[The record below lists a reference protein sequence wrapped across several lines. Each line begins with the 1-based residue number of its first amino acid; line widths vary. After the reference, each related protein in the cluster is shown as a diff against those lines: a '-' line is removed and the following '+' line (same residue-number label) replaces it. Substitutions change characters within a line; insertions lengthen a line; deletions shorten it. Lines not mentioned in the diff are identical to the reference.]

1 MSASSVKRTL
11 DISKSPG
18 RFRQLADGQFHD
30 TISETEP
37 TARHYALSSLLTA
50 TQATLGDGLFSDYII
65 QHYFHFGA

>member
-1 MSASSVKRTL
+1 V
-11 DISKSPG
+11 I
-18 RFRQLADGQFHD
+18 FHD